1 MRKNKGPKIL
11 PWGTP
16 GVTSDYYRLLP
27 FVFLIINKFI
37 ICKVQNIIQIWSN
50 ALFMI
55 SSTYFSQEIWDP
67 FQ

>member
-1 MRKNKGPKIL
+1 MRKSKGPKII

-55 SSTYFSQEIWDP
+55 
-67 FQ
+67 